1 MNATVTPFPRAAAFT
16 ISYVAAEPEGPR
28 RAIVDSVRDFDP
40 ASRAPRAPPAIARP
54 ASPI

>member
-1 MNATVTPFPRAAAFT
+1 MNATLTAFPRADTDT

-40 ASRAPRAPPAIARP
+40 ASGAPRTPPAIARP